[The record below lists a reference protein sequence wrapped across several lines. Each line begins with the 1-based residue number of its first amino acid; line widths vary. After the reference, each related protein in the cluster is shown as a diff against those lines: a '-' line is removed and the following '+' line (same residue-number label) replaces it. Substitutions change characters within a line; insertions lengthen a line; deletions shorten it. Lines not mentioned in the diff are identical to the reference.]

1 MDRESGLSLQ
11 MGTATDEFNVA
22 HPDTDAG
29 YIVSANRLTQLVERG
44 RGLAATQ
51 REGRIEASA
60 AVSDKRVLRRAMMAG
75 PIAHLSGV
83 GKFAASENS
92 GLGISF
98 VFSPSGDTEAEFRT
112 AAGTMAAA
120 AHTHKELLVKYGL
133 SESVL
138 DLFVQL
144 LDKFDSAVSRAAS
157 GRATQKAATK
167 ALTSVAKEIR
177 RTVRVMDARNR
188 LRFQNDPELLG
199 QWISVSRV
207 SRLPRVSSSGD
218 TPSRNQD
225 SGLPGG
231 GASPPGSDVEPAA

>member
-1 MDRESGLSLQ
+1 
-11 MGTATDEFNVA
+11 MGSAADEFNVA

-51 REGRIEASA
+51 REARIEASA
-60 AVSDKRVLRRAMMAG
+60 AIADKRALRRAMMAG
-75 PIAHLSGV
+75 PIAHLAGV
-83 GKFAASENS
+83 GRFATSENS
-92 GLGISF
+92 NLGISF

-120 AHTHKELLVKYGL
+120 AHAHKELLIKHGL

-144 LDKFDSAVSRAAS
+144 LDTFDSAVSRAAS
-157 GRATQKAATK
+157 GRATKKAATK
-167 ALTSVAKEIR
+167 ALTDVSKEIR

-188 LRFQNDPELLG
+188 LRFQNDRELLE

-207 SRLPRVSSSGD
+207 SRLPRVSTSGD
-218 TPSRNQD
+218 TESPKQD
-225 SGLPGG
+225 SGAPDPG
-231 GASPPGSDVEPAA
+231 SPPKAGSDVRPAA